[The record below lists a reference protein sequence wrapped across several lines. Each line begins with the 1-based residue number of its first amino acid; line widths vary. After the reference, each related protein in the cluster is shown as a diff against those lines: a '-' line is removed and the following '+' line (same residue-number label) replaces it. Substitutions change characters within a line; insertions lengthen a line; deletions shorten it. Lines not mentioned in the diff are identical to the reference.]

1 MKTDW
6 RGGGMTMRQFYV
18 LGYEDNR
25 YNHNF
30 TVRTEKTDALEHPH
44 LPHMVEGL
52 AHSRTDCPFLPAVL
66 MVFRRSSQCCRR
78 RHFCRCRLDRL
89 V

>member
-1 MKTDW
+1 
-6 RGGGMTMRQFYV
+6 MRQFYV

-30 TVRTEKTDALEHPH
+30 TVCTEKTDALESPH

-52 AHSRTDCPFLPAVL
+52 AYSRLDFPVLPAFF
-66 MVFRRSSQCCRR
+66 MV
-78 RHFCRCRLDRL
+78 
-89 V
+89 

>member
-1 MKTDW
+1 AFIARHFPAFEKNVKTDW
-6 RGGGMTMRQFYV
+6 RGGGMPMQQFYV

-30 TVRTEKTDALEHPH
+30 TVCTEKTDALESPY

-52 AHSRTDCPFLPAVL
+52 AHSCHDSPFLPAFSV
-66 MVFRRSSQCCRR
+66 VRGGN
-78 RHFCRCRLDRL
+78 D
-89 V
+89 